1 MRLGTA
7 LEDRPRYTATTT
19 FETVP
24 FPYPPGTEDQR
35 APVVQAIAQAAQAL
49 VAQRDLWLAGGEPE
63 ALTPAL
69 SPREREPEVREQ
81 SGVAGEPN
89 VGNQHI
95 APRPGMG
102 EGKGVRDNRT
112 LTGLYNTR
120 PDWLDLAHRRLDQ
133 AVFAAYDWPPDL
145 ADDAILERLL
155 ALNGQ
160 RAAVGG
166 GKL

>member
-1 MRLGTA
+1 M
-7 LEDRPRYTATTT
+7 
-19 FETVP
+19 
-24 FPYPPGTEDQR
+24 
-35 APVVQAIAQAAQAL
+35 
-49 VAQRDLWLAGGEPE
+49 
-63 ALTPAL
+63 
-69 SPREREPEVREQ
+69 REQ

-89 VGNQHI
+89 VGSQHI
-95 APRPGMG
+95 APRPRTG
-102 EGKGVRDNRT
+102 EGTGVREPGVREPNRT

-166 GKL
+166 GEL